1 MGQVGRMHSSVQEGS
16 IPARLLQA
24 IGQMLPDA
32 APFHTFFCK

>member
-1 MGQVGRMHSSVQEGS
+1 MGQVGRMHSGVQEGS

-24 IGQMLPDA
+24 LGQMLPDA